1 MWTVT
6 TPRAETSEASAQK
19 QVEKTHNFRILF
31 TLELNL
37 FCSINC
43 FAFADFTFGKYI
55 FGVSTRRNTRF
66 NKIVIIKCWNRK
78 LFSSRLNRSE

>member
-6 TPRAETSEASAQK
+6 APRAETSEASAQK

-31 TLELNL
+31 TLEFNI

-55 FGVSTRRNTRF
+55 FGVSTRRNKRF
-66 NKIVIIKCWNRK
+66 NKINRYYK
-78 LFSSRLNRSE
+78 MLEQKTFFLPTKKQ